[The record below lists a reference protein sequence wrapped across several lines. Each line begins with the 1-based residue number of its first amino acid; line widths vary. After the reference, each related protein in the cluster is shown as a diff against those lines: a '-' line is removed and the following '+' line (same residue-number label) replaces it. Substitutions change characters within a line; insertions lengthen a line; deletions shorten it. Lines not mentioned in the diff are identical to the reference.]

1 MHIIL
6 SPFSWHISNKYPI
19 LQQFNYS
26 FLKKIFAILLLFVHV
41 FNLAGYTLLFG
52 FLQQQNTK
60 TTLAQIENGQYSDKD
75 LILVKVPMVI
85 PYSTN
90 WKDYERYDGEI
101 EWGGVHYNYVKR
113 KLQNDTL
120 YVLCL
125 PNTVQTNLHKAQ
137 KQYADHVNDL
147 PSQKKNDSCI
157 KKVSLAGEY
166 DQHETVYF
174 SCVIPYQQAQQYM
187 AFSSS
192 LLHEYSH
199 CIIQPPDAIA

>member
-1 MHIIL
+1 M
-6 SPFSWHISNKYPI
+6 
-19 LQQFNYS
+19 
-26 FLKKIFAILLLFVHV
+26 KKSFAILLLVIHV

-52 FLQQQNTK
+52 FLQQQNYK
-60 TTLAQIENGQYSDKD
+60 ATLAQIERGAYSDED
-75 LILVKVPMVI
+75 LILVKVPMTI

-90 WKDYERYDGEI
+90 WNDYERYDGEI

-120 YVLCL
+120 YVMCL

-147 PSQKKNDSCI
+147 PAQKKNDTGV

-166 DQHETVYF
+166 DQLQINYF
-174 SCVIPYQQAQQYM
+174 CSIISYPQKQQYIG
-187 AFSSS
+187 FSSP
-192 LLHEYSH
+192 LLHEYSN
-199 CIIQPPDAIA
+199 CIIQPPDTIAC